1 MMPLLGIRGFT
12 GKKLENNRHKL
23 IEVKTVTGIKFAK
36 KATLIPPF
44 IEIKQI
50 AETVRGKKRETSY

>member
-23 IEVKTVTGIKFAK
+23 IEVKTVTGIKFSK
-36 KATLIPPF
+36 KATPIPPF

-50 AETVRGKKRETSY
+50 AETAHETKHGIFY